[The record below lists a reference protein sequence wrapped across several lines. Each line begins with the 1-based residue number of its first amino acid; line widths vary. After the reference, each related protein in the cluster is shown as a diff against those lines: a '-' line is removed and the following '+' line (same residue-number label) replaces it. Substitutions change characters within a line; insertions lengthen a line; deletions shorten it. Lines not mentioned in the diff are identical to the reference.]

1 MEKTGFAVLDVE
13 NMVRHY
19 AVTALRWLERFRAN
33 RHSLDP
39 RHYDETFCRMWEYW
53 LAAGVAAA
61 RASDGALYQVLFHN
75 DRAAPIPFVRV

>member
-1 MEKTGFAVLDVE
+1 MEKAGFAVLDVE

-39 RHYDETFCRMWEYW
+39 SRYDETFCRMWEYW